1 MGKAINIRNTSDSG
15 FLRNLLL
22 FFLLS
27 VEMLPNGCVP
37 LKLVKL
43 LFVLLTAR
51 VVWRQRAIQLNRYL
65 VWLAGICLLTAASV
79 FCLSCSDRTPY
90 V

>member
-1 MGKAINIRNTSDSG
+1 MGKAINIRSTSDSG

-43 LFVLLTAR
+43 LFLVL
-51 VVWRQRAIQLNRYL
+51 QLKVCFL
-65 VWLAGICLLTAASV
+65 FLL
-79 FCLSCSDRTPY
+79 L
-90 V
+90 